1 MSTRE
6 TILKELKIKG
16 KARADELSE
25 PLNLTAMAVRQH
37 LYRLQEEGA
46 VECISVASGRGRP
59 AKYWRLTEKSN
70 VYFQDAHRDLS
81 LDLISGI
88 RDVLG
93 GDALLQLLDHR
104 STKQEKTYKEAM
116 AEADD
121 LSEKLVALAKARS
134 SEGYM
139 ADVTTEDGDL
149 LFIENHCPICEAAK
163 ACSGICSQELQ
174 LFQKLFEDEAFVE
187 RSEHIVAGARRCAY
201 KVSKKN

>member
-16 KARADELSE
+16 KARADELSA

-37 LYRLQEEGA
+37 LYQLQEEGA

-59 AKYWRLTEKSN
+59 AKFWRLTEKSN
-70 VYFQDAHRDLS
+70 IYFQDAHRDLS

-93 GDALLQLLDHR
+93 ENALCQLLDHR
-104 STKQEKTYKEAM
+104 SIKQQMAYEEAM
-116 AEADD
+116 TEATT
-121 LSEKLVALAKARS
+121 LPEKLNALAKARS
-134 SEGYM
+134 KEGYM
-139 ADVTTEDGDL
+139 ADVATEDGDL

-174 LFQKLFEDEAFVE
+174 LFQKLFKDEAFVE

-201 KVSKKN
+201 KISKKD

>member
-37 LYRLQEEGA
+37 LYQLQEEGA

-163 ACSGICSQELQ
+163 SCSGICSQELQ